1 MTPIQST
8 TQVGDFVQEAL
19 DVVCLQSNAVIDDV
33 VLNVHRCT
41 SHGQNVLHKE
51 QNVVSM
57 LTITQRYQTL
67 NYNKHPTIDYF
78 TRTV

>member
-1 MTPIQST
+1 MKSIQST

-41 SHGQNVLHKE
+41 SHGQNALHKE
-51 QNVVSM
+51 QNVVSIV
-57 LTITQRYQTL
+57 TITQRYQTL
-67 NYNKHPTIDYF
+67 NCNKHPTIDYF

>member
-1 MTPIQST
+1 MTSTQST

-41 SHGQNVLHKE
+41 SHGQNALHKE

-57 LTITQRYQTL
+57 LTITQR
-67 NYNKHPTIDYF
+67 
-78 TRTV
+78 

>member
-41 SHGQNVLHKE
+41 SHGQNALHKE

-67 NYNKHPTIDYF
+67 NCNKHPTIDYF

>member
-33 VLNVHRCT
+33 VLNVHRCN
-41 SHGQNVLHKE
+41 SHRQNVLHKE

-57 LTITQRYQTL
+57 LTRATL
-67 NYNKHPTIDYF
+67 NYNKYNVNYNKHPT
-78 TRTV
+78 